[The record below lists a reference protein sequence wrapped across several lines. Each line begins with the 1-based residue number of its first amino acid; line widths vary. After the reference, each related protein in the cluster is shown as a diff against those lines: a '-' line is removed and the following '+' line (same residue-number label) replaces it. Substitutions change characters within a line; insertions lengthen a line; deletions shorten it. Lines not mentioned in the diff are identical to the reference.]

1 MNFSHIALR
10 FPESDQFMGCASLGT
25 GHCPVRRRLEQA
37 CLALLL
43 DFFADSFGLL
53 LILSLGPFCFFLCLL
68 LRCCILISLV
78 QSSLH
83 FDSHSYIFFCPIL
96 APQ

>member
-1 MNFSHIALR
+1 MNFSHGALR
-10 FPESDQFMGCASLGT
+10 FSREWQFVGRASLGI

-43 DFFADSFGLL
+43 DFFADSFGFL

-83 FDSHSYIFFCPIL
+83 FDSFTHISSFAQY
-96 APQ
+96 